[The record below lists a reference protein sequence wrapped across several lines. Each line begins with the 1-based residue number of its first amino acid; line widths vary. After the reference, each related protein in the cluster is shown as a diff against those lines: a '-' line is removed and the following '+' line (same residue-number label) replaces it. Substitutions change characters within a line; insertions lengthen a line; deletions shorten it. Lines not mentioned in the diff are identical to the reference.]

1 MRNALHSAQS
11 HRRSPVFRLR
21 ALPIRPPVGQRA
33 FVAHGHAGLSQLA
46 VRSGDVLCV
55 ATHPAGAGLEVFEPR
70 SPGHPMLGRRSGA
83 DLRSLP
89 ADLPCS
95 SSLWV
100 PVGAV
105 AALWRRGFASQPAP
119 SVSLPASTPAAVAPL
134 RRAVCVHLSQPAL
147 ALARADHP
155 HLMGAQLEAAPQPG
169 GSVLVFPGGGD
180 AQPVAQASARDLRAL
195 ADQLA
200 QLLGPGAR
208 VVQATPA
215 GITVTAWRQLTLP
228 MATVLARSMARQ
240 LRLPISV
247 VVADSLPQAQ
257 GLVGT
262 LGGEQLLWLLPPVAS
277 ARVAA
282 PAAVPAA
289 LPHPAPAPPALV
301 PAPAPPQLPRPR
313 VSAWP
318 TPHPSRVAADPQP
331 GALQLS
337 LFDHA
342 HAA

>member
-1 MRNALHSAQS
+1 MQTAPSTTHR

-21 ALPIRPPVGQRA
+21 SLPVRPPLGQRA
-33 FVAHGHAGLSQLA
+33 YLAHGDASLSQLS

-55 ATHPAGAGLEVFEPR
+55 ATDHGDEGLEVFEPR
-70 SPGHPMLGRRSGA
+70 SPGHPMLGRRSGT

-105 AALWRRGFASQPAP
+105 AAIWRRGFASQPGPATAAPAP
-119 SVSLPASTPAAVAPL
+119 SSSAPL
-134 RRAVCVHLSQPAL
+134 RRAVCVRLSQPAL

-155 HLMGAQLEAAPQPG
+155 HLMGAQLQAAPQPG
-169 GSVLVFPGGGD
+169 GSVLVFPGSGD
-180 AQPVAQASARDLRAL
+180 AQPVAQASAADLQAL

-200 QLLGPGAR
+200 LLLGPGAR
-208 VVQATPA
+208 VVEASPA
-215 GITVTAWRQLTLP
+215 GITVTAWRQLSLP
-228 MATVLARSMARQ
+228 MATLLARSAARQ

-247 VVADSLPQAQ
+247 VVADSLEQAQ
-257 GLVGT
+257 GLAGG
-262 LGGEQLLWLLPPVAS
+262 LGGEQLLWLVPPAGRVSSVAS
-277 ARVAA
+277 ASVAVA
-282 PAAVPAA
+282 PSCPA
-289 LPHPAPAPPALV
+289 PVPAPPALV
-301 PAPAPPQLPRPR
+301 PAPAPSELPRPR
-313 VSAWP
+313 ASAWP
-318 TPHPSRVAADPQP
+318 TPHPSSADPQH
-331 GALQLS
+331 GVVQLS